1 MQDFSVIY
9 RIGLDAEQISYELR
23 LDPAT
28 MLPIDPPLKT
38 QPEWTE
44 LSHHQC
50 PNCPLDSTEHARC
63 PMAERL
69 LPIVEQH
76 GHMRSHTMIDLEVE
90 VSGRRISQPASL
102 QQALGSLMGLVIAS
116 CGCPHTDFLK
126 PMARFHQPLSNA
138 EETVYRA
145 SSMYLMSQ
153 YMRMKNGKP
162 ADFDL
167 KHLNLNYKH
176 LQLVNRA
183 MADRLRSICT
193 DDSAVNAV
201 VLLDSFAKF
210 QPLAADLTLEK
221 LEPLFGAYLRY

>member
-1 MQDFSVIY
+1 MQEFIVTY
-9 RIGLDAEQISYELR
+9 RIGMEGAVEAYELK
-23 LDPAT
+23 LDPET
-28 MLPIDPPLKT
+28 MLPVDAPHSD
-38 QPEWTE
+38 QPEWTRLE
-44 LSHHQC
+44 HHQC
-50 PNCPLDSTEHARC
+50 ANCPLDPGQHPRC

-69 LPIVEQH
+69 LPIVVTH
-76 GHMRSHTMIDLEVE
+76 GSMRSHTIVDLEVE
-90 VSGRRISQPASL
+90 ASGRCIQQKASL

-153 YMRMKNGKP
+153 YMRQKNGLS

-167 KHLNLNYKH
+167 KHLNLHYKH

-210 QPLAADLTLEK
+210 QPLAADITLEK
-221 LEPLFGAYLRY
+221 LEPLFKAYLRD